1 MTDTPLEAPVGGR
14 GRRRPRLL
22 IALVVLLFAEAAA
35 LGALAAFLVVEV
47 FVATSDSI
55 ISAIALA
62 LFTVLAAVFVVA
74 IALGA
79 MRGRAWIRGAAITV
93 QLLQITVA
101 IGAFQ
106 GIFARPDIGWLLL
119 IPAVAILALLFT
131 RQVIAVTS
139 DRG

>member
-1 MTDTPLEAPVGGR
+1 MTETPLDAPVGGR
-14 GRRRPRLL
+14 GTDRPRLL
-22 IALVVLLFAEAAA
+22 IVVVVLLFAEAAA

-47 FVATSDSI
+47 FVAASDSI

-62 LFTVLAAVFVVA
+62 LITALAAVFVAA

-79 MRGRAWIRGAAITV
+79 LRGRAWIRGAAITV

-106 GIFARPDIGWLLL
+106 GIFARPDVGWLLL
-119 IPAVAILALLFT
+119 APAVAILALLFT
-131 RQVIAVTS
+131 RQVLAATS
-139 DRG
+139 ERG